1 LEDEIRIDL
10 HIHTARSDGLDTPK
24 EMIRGAIR
32 KGLAG
37 VAITDHDVP
46 PPLIKMNN
54 DFIVIPGV
62 EVTTN
67 KGHIL
72 LLGVYEIPPKN
83 IDLFEL
89 IDFARERAYV
99 IIPAHPYDIFRSGI
113 GDLVKKIDCDAIE
126 VINGGTFI
134 NFFNKKAKKVAKELN
149 KPMTGGSDAH
159 YVEVIGSAFTIFQNP
174 VDDVDDVLD
183 FIIKGKIV
191 PYGKPY
197 GVFPKIKRFIKK
209 KLLGHSP
216 KELD

>member
-1 LEDEIRIDL
+1 MKIDL
-10 HIHTARSDGLDTPK
+10 HIHTARSDGLDTPE
-24 EMIRGAIR
+24 EMVKGAIK

-37 VAITDHDVP
+37 IAITDHDVP
-46 PPLIKMNN
+46 PPKITMRNFLI
-54 DFIVIPGV
+54 IPGV

-99 IIPAHPYDIFRSGI
+99 IIPAHPYDIIRSGI
-113 GDLVKKIDCDAIE
+113 GDLVKRIDCDAIE
-126 VINGGTFI
+126 VINGGTII
-134 NFFNKKAKKVAKELN
+134 NYFNKKAKKVAEELN

-174 VDDVDDVLD
+174 IDDVDDALNA
-183 FIIKGKIV
+183 IIKGEV
-191 PYGKPY
+191 RPYGKPY
-197 GVFPKIKRFIKK
+197 GIFPIIKLFVKRRLFS
-209 KLLGHSP
+209 HSSN
-216 KELD
+216 EFD